1 MTGGIMTIHRVDP
14 GRAIAALLVIGLLP
28 LGACTS
34 SQLGAS
40 APDTIALPRGALL
53 TVESQHVMD
62 MRVFLVRPGLRVRL
76 GTLGTLERRTFS
88 LSGVLLGN
96 LGGFWIELVPLG
108 SSDGYTTDWVP
119 AAAGDRVS
127 LRIAHRLPL
136 SSVVV
141 VR

>member
-1 MTGGIMTIHRVDP
+1 MTVHRINP
-14 GRAIAALLVIGLLP
+14 ERAVAALLMIGLLP

-62 MRVFLVRPGLRVRL
+62 VRVFLVRPGLRVRL

-88 LSGVLLGN
+88 VSSALLGSQ
-96 LGGFWIELVPLG
+96 GGFWIDLVPLG
-108 SSDGYTTDWVP
+108 STDSYRTDFVP
-119 AAAGDRVS
+119 AVAGDRVR

-141 VR
+141 SR